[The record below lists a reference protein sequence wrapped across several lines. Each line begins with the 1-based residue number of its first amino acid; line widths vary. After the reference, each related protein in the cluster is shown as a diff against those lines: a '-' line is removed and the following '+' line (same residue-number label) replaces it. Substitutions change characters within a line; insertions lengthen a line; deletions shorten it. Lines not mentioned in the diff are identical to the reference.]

1 MGKFTPSKQ
10 QKDIFKFILDGE
22 KNAVISAV
30 AGSGKTTTLLE
41 ALKLIPEDKTI
52 LFMAF
57 NKSIA
62 KELRERVPQRK
73 SIKVMTV
80 HGFGIETIRKSIKEP
95 SIDNSK
101 YRKILKDIIQF
112 YKGKN
117 DDVLDVYKFNKEC
130 YRFIESMANTVK
142 NGDIDIDK
150 FVKNVVDL
158 SNLGRLHLIDFDTKP
173 IGVNDLNKLA
183 DIHSINNE
191 DGESTVAWYLS
202 KLGLHY
208 QDVVDFTDMI
218 MFPNIMNLSTDV
230 YDYVFIDECL
240 PSDTIISTENGRY
253 KLKKLFSLFKKNKI
267 LPELKTYNEEKKL
280 FENKKI
286 KKIWSNGLK
295 DVYYVMLGGKRKIK
309 STLNH
314 KFLTQDGWKRL
325 DELKIGD
332 AIISDYNEQ
341 PYHQFL
347 NESQKNIFIG
357 SIMGDGNIDHISLGI
372 SRIRIIHGM
381 KQEEYIKWK
390 STFFKAKIEI
400 IGENGYSK
408 KPAMRFQSKGYYCS
422 YTKEN
427 VIKLITPQSIAISW
441 MDDGSLYKNE
451 LGGRLYSFADDEKL
465 INLLC
470 IEIFNKFKIKGVVHY
485 GYSSTSNKKYF
496 YISFNKENM
505 FHLSELISPFIHES
519 MSYKILTTH
528 HYKISNDN
536 WVNHNVDN
544 IGCMVVT
551 KEFSFHKKEEVF
563 DMEVEDNHNFILTSS
578 SFGKKIKSKDFGI
591 ITHNCQD
598 LNTCQRLLM
607 EKAIKPDT
615 GRFIAVGDPKQAIYA
630 FAGADYESYQKL
642 KKIPNTIELPLSVT
656 YRCAEP
662 IVKWVKHLNPLIKHF
677 SKNKTGVVHET
688 FSYKDIQDGD
698 MVLCRNTFPIVALCI
713 KLLSE
718 GKKSYI
724 IGSDIGMSLI
734 LMIENCEKKTEDFT
748 MINVF
753 SRLYHDKD
761 KLIEKV
767 MSNHKMI
774 KSEAME
780 DSQVIIMNEKIQAIE
795 VLSEGISNPHDVIR
809 KIKELFSN
817 DKKSG
822 ICLSNMHKSKGLES
836 ERVFIIHQELIPSK
850 YAKLQW
856 QIEQERNLEYVAYTR
871 AKTTLGFVND
881 FDAFKSYKSQS
892 ENVVKVNESKHIG
905 SPKMKMKFELKV
917 VEKRNFK
924 GPYGDTIIYEMV
936 DKNGNL
942 FSKFG
947 EISEDFLL
955 GTDDKVE
962 VNSRVSFYGIIKSH
976 SEFKGSKITNLG
988 KITQY

>member
-41 ALKLIPEDKTI
+41 ALKLIPEDKTV

-230 YDYVFIDECL
+230 YDYVFIDE
-240 PSDTIISTENGRY
+240 
-253 KLKKLFSLFKKNKI
+253 
-267 LPELKTYNEEKKL
+267 
-280 FENKKI
+280 
-286 KKIWSNGLK
+286 
-295 DVYYVMLGGKRKIK
+295 
-309 STLNH
+309 
-314 KFLTQDGWKRL
+314 
-325 DELKIGD
+325 
-332 AIISDYNEQ
+332 
-341 PYHQFL
+341 
-347 NESQKNIFIG
+347 
-357 SIMGDGNIDHISLGI
+357 
-372 SRIRIIHGM
+372 
-381 KQEEYIKWK
+381 
-390 STFFKAKIEI
+390 
-400 IGENGYSK
+400 
-408 KPAMRFQSKGYYCS
+408 
-422 YTKEN
+422 
-427 VIKLITPQSIAISW
+427 
-441 MDDGSLYKNE
+441 
-451 LGGRLYSFADDEKL
+451 
-465 INLLC
+465 
-470 IEIFNKFKIKGVVHY
+470 
-485 GYSSTSNKKYF
+485 
-496 YISFNKENM
+496 
-505 FHLSELISPFIHES
+505 
-519 MSYKILTTH
+519 
-528 HYKISNDN
+528 
-536 WVNHNVDN
+536 
-544 IGCMVVT
+544 
-551 KEFSFHKKEEVF
+551 
-563 DMEVEDNHNFILTSS
+563 
-578 SFGKKIKSKDFGI
+578 
-591 ITHNCQD
+591 CQD

-892 ENVVKVNESKHIG
+892 ENVVKVNESKHVG

-917 VEKRNFK
+917 IDKRDFK
-924 GPYGDTIIYEMV
+924 GPYGDTIVYDMV
-936 DKNGNL
+936 DKKGNL

-955 GTDDKVE
+955 GPGLSVE
-962 VNSRVSFYGIIKSH
+962 IDSRVSFYGIIKSH

>member
-230 YDYVFIDECL
+230 YDYVFIDEC
-240 PSDTIISTENGRY
+240 
-253 KLKKLFSLFKKNKI
+253 
-267 LPELKTYNEEKKL
+267 
-280 FENKKI
+280 
-286 KKIWSNGLK
+286 
-295 DVYYVMLGGKRKIK
+295 
-309 STLNH
+309 
-314 KFLTQDGWKRL
+314 
-325 DELKIGD
+325 
-332 AIISDYNEQ
+332 
-341 PYHQFL
+341 
-347 NESQKNIFIG
+347 
-357 SIMGDGNIDHISLGI
+357 
-372 SRIRIIHGM
+372 
-381 KQEEYIKWK
+381 
-390 STFFKAKIEI
+390 
-400 IGENGYSK
+400 
-408 KPAMRFQSKGYYCS
+408 
-422 YTKEN
+422 
-427 VIKLITPQSIAISW
+427 
-441 MDDGSLYKNE
+441 
-451 LGGRLYSFADDEKL
+451 
-465 INLLC
+465 
-470 IEIFNKFKIKGVVHY
+470 
-485 GYSSTSNKKYF
+485 
-496 YISFNKENM
+496 
-505 FHLSELISPFIHES
+505 
-519 MSYKILTTH
+519 
-528 HYKISNDN
+528 
-536 WVNHNVDN
+536 
-544 IGCMVVT
+544 
-551 KEFSFHKKEEVF
+551 
-563 DMEVEDNHNFILTSS
+563 
-578 SFGKKIKSKDFGI
+578 
-591 ITHNCQD
+591 QD

-795 VLSEGISNPHDVIR
+795 VLSEGIGNPHDVIR

-917 VEKRNFK
+917 VDKRNFK

-947 EISEDFLL
+947 EISEDYLL
-955 GTDDKVE
+955 GIGYR
-962 VNSRVSFYGIIKSH
+962 SYQPLRR
-976 SEFKGSKITNLG
+976 
-988 KITQY
+988 

>member
-41 ALKLIPEDKTI
+41 ALKLIPEDKTV

-230 YDYVFIDECL
+230 YDYVFIDE
-240 PSDTIISTENGRY
+240 
-253 KLKKLFSLFKKNKI
+253 
-267 LPELKTYNEEKKL
+267 
-280 FENKKI
+280 
-286 KKIWSNGLK
+286 
-295 DVYYVMLGGKRKIK
+295 
-309 STLNH
+309 
-314 KFLTQDGWKRL
+314 
-325 DELKIGD
+325 
-332 AIISDYNEQ
+332 
-341 PYHQFL
+341 
-347 NESQKNIFIG
+347 
-357 SIMGDGNIDHISLGI
+357 
-372 SRIRIIHGM
+372 
-381 KQEEYIKWK
+381 
-390 STFFKAKIEI
+390 
-400 IGENGYSK
+400 
-408 KPAMRFQSKGYYCS
+408 
-422 YTKEN
+422 
-427 VIKLITPQSIAISW
+427 
-441 MDDGSLYKNE
+441 
-451 LGGRLYSFADDEKL
+451 
-465 INLLC
+465 
-470 IEIFNKFKIKGVVHY
+470 
-485 GYSSTSNKKYF
+485 
-496 YISFNKENM
+496 
-505 FHLSELISPFIHES
+505 
-519 MSYKILTTH
+519 
-528 HYKISNDN
+528 
-536 WVNHNVDN
+536 
-544 IGCMVVT
+544 
-551 KEFSFHKKEEVF
+551 
-563 DMEVEDNHNFILTSS
+563 
-578 SFGKKIKSKDFGI
+578 
-591 ITHNCQD
+591 CQD

-892 ENVVKVNESKHIG
+892 ENVVKVNESKHVG

-917 VEKRNFK
+917 IDKRDFK
-924 GPYGDTIIYEMV
+924 GPYGDTIVYDMV
-936 DKNGNL
+936 DKKGNL

-955 GTDDKVE
+955 GPGLSVE
-962 VNSRVSFYGIIKSH
+962 IDSRVSFYGIIKSH
-976 SEFKGSKITNLG
+976 SEFKGNKITNLG

>member
-230 YDYVFIDECL
+230 YDYVFIDE
-240 PSDTIISTENGRY
+240 
-253 KLKKLFSLFKKNKI
+253 
-267 LPELKTYNEEKKL
+267 
-280 FENKKI
+280 
-286 KKIWSNGLK
+286 
-295 DVYYVMLGGKRKIK
+295 
-309 STLNH
+309 
-314 KFLTQDGWKRL
+314 
-325 DELKIGD
+325 
-332 AIISDYNEQ
+332 
-341 PYHQFL
+341 
-347 NESQKNIFIG
+347 
-357 SIMGDGNIDHISLGI
+357 
-372 SRIRIIHGM
+372 
-381 KQEEYIKWK
+381 
-390 STFFKAKIEI
+390 
-400 IGENGYSK
+400 
-408 KPAMRFQSKGYYCS
+408 
-422 YTKEN
+422 
-427 VIKLITPQSIAISW
+427 
-441 MDDGSLYKNE
+441 
-451 LGGRLYSFADDEKL
+451 
-465 INLLC
+465 
-470 IEIFNKFKIKGVVHY
+470 
-485 GYSSTSNKKYF
+485 
-496 YISFNKENM
+496 
-505 FHLSELISPFIHES
+505 
-519 MSYKILTTH
+519 
-528 HYKISNDN
+528 
-536 WVNHNVDN
+536 
-544 IGCMVVT
+544 
-551 KEFSFHKKEEVF
+551 
-563 DMEVEDNHNFILTSS
+563 
-578 SFGKKIKSKDFGI
+578 
-591 ITHNCQD
+591 CQD

-976 SEFKGSKITNLG
+976 SEFKGSKITYLG

>member
-218 MFPNIMNLSTDV
+218 MFPNIMNFNTDV
-230 YDYVFIDECL
+230 YDYVFIDE
-240 PSDTIISTENGRY
+240 
-253 KLKKLFSLFKKNKI
+253 
-267 LPELKTYNEEKKL
+267 
-280 FENKKI
+280 
-286 KKIWSNGLK
+286 
-295 DVYYVMLGGKRKIK
+295 
-309 STLNH
+309 
-314 KFLTQDGWKRL
+314 
-325 DELKIGD
+325 
-332 AIISDYNEQ
+332 
-341 PYHQFL
+341 
-347 NESQKNIFIG
+347 
-357 SIMGDGNIDHISLGI
+357 
-372 SRIRIIHGM
+372 
-381 KQEEYIKWK
+381 
-390 STFFKAKIEI
+390 
-400 IGENGYSK
+400 
-408 KPAMRFQSKGYYCS
+408 
-422 YTKEN
+422 
-427 VIKLITPQSIAISW
+427 
-441 MDDGSLYKNE
+441 
-451 LGGRLYSFADDEKL
+451 
-465 INLLC
+465 
-470 IEIFNKFKIKGVVHY
+470 
-485 GYSSTSNKKYF
+485 
-496 YISFNKENM
+496 
-505 FHLSELISPFIHES
+505 
-519 MSYKILTTH
+519 
-528 HYKISNDN
+528 
-536 WVNHNVDN
+536 
-544 IGCMVVT
+544 
-551 KEFSFHKKEEVF
+551 
-563 DMEVEDNHNFILTSS
+563 
-578 SFGKKIKSKDFGI
+578 
-591 ITHNCQD
+591 CQD

-892 ENVVKVNESKHIG
+892 ENVVKVSESKHIG

-917 VEKRNFK
+917 VDKRNFK

-947 EISEDFLL
+947 DISEDFLL

-976 SEFKGSKITNLG
+976 SEFKGNKITNLG

>member
-230 YDYVFIDECL
+230 YDYVFIDEC
-240 PSDTIISTENGRY
+240 
-253 KLKKLFSLFKKNKI
+253 
-267 LPELKTYNEEKKL
+267 
-280 FENKKI
+280 
-286 KKIWSNGLK
+286 
-295 DVYYVMLGGKRKIK
+295 
-309 STLNH
+309 
-314 KFLTQDGWKRL
+314 
-325 DELKIGD
+325 
-332 AIISDYNEQ
+332 
-341 PYHQFL
+341 
-347 NESQKNIFIG
+347 
-357 SIMGDGNIDHISLGI
+357 
-372 SRIRIIHGM
+372 
-381 KQEEYIKWK
+381 
-390 STFFKAKIEI
+390 
-400 IGENGYSK
+400 
-408 KPAMRFQSKGYYCS
+408 
-422 YTKEN
+422 
-427 VIKLITPQSIAISW
+427 
-441 MDDGSLYKNE
+441 
-451 LGGRLYSFADDEKL
+451 
-465 INLLC
+465 
-470 IEIFNKFKIKGVVHY
+470 
-485 GYSSTSNKKYF
+485 
-496 YISFNKENM
+496 
-505 FHLSELISPFIHES
+505 
-519 MSYKILTTH
+519 
-528 HYKISNDN
+528 
-536 WVNHNVDN
+536 
-544 IGCMVVT
+544 
-551 KEFSFHKKEEVF
+551 
-563 DMEVEDNHNFILTSS
+563 
-578 SFGKKIKSKDFGI
+578 
-591 ITHNCQD
+591 QD

-780 DSQVIIMNEKIQAIE
+780 DSHVIIMNEKIQAIE
-795 VLSEGISNPHDVIR
+795 VLSEGISNPHDVIK

-892 ENVVKVNESKHIG
+892 ENVVKVSESKHIG

-917 VEKRNFK
+917 VDKRNFK

-947 EISEDFLL
+947 EISEDYLL

>member
-191 DGESTVAWYLS
+191 DGESIVAWYLS

-230 YDYVFIDECL
+230 YDYVFIDE
-240 PSDTIISTENGRY
+240 
-253 KLKKLFSLFKKNKI
+253 
-267 LPELKTYNEEKKL
+267 
-280 FENKKI
+280 
-286 KKIWSNGLK
+286 
-295 DVYYVMLGGKRKIK
+295 
-309 STLNH
+309 
-314 KFLTQDGWKRL
+314 
-325 DELKIGD
+325 
-332 AIISDYNEQ
+332 
-341 PYHQFL
+341 
-347 NESQKNIFIG
+347 
-357 SIMGDGNIDHISLGI
+357 
-372 SRIRIIHGM
+372 
-381 KQEEYIKWK
+381 
-390 STFFKAKIEI
+390 
-400 IGENGYSK
+400 
-408 KPAMRFQSKGYYCS
+408 
-422 YTKEN
+422 
-427 VIKLITPQSIAISW
+427 
-441 MDDGSLYKNE
+441 
-451 LGGRLYSFADDEKL
+451 
-465 INLLC
+465 
-470 IEIFNKFKIKGVVHY
+470 
-485 GYSSTSNKKYF
+485 
-496 YISFNKENM
+496 
-505 FHLSELISPFIHES
+505 
-519 MSYKILTTH
+519 
-528 HYKISNDN
+528 
-536 WVNHNVDN
+536 
-544 IGCMVVT
+544 
-551 KEFSFHKKEEVF
+551 
-563 DMEVEDNHNFILTSS
+563 
-578 SFGKKIKSKDFGI
+578 
-591 ITHNCQD
+591 CQD

-976 SEFKGSKITNLG
+976 SEFKGSKITYLG
-988 KITQY
+988 KITQYYFIFLIS

>member
-1 MGKFTPSKQ
+1 
-10 QKDIFKFILDGE
+10 
-22 KNAVISAV
+22 
-30 AGSGKTTTLLE
+30 
-41 ALKLIPEDKTI
+41 
-52 LFMAF
+52 
-57 NKSIA
+57 
-62 KELRERVPQRK
+62 
-73 SIKVMTV
+73 
-80 HGFGIETIRKSIKEP
+80 
-95 SIDNSK
+95 
-101 YRKILKDIIQF
+101 
-112 YKGKN
+112 
-117 DDVLDVYKFNKEC
+117 
-130 YRFIESMANTVK
+130 MANTVK

-230 YDYVFIDECL
+230 YDYVFIDE
-240 PSDTIISTENGRY
+240 
-253 KLKKLFSLFKKNKI
+253 
-267 LPELKTYNEEKKL
+267 
-280 FENKKI
+280 
-286 KKIWSNGLK
+286 
-295 DVYYVMLGGKRKIK
+295 
-309 STLNH
+309 
-314 KFLTQDGWKRL
+314 
-325 DELKIGD
+325 
-332 AIISDYNEQ
+332 
-341 PYHQFL
+341 
-347 NESQKNIFIG
+347 
-357 SIMGDGNIDHISLGI
+357 
-372 SRIRIIHGM
+372 
-381 KQEEYIKWK
+381 
-390 STFFKAKIEI
+390 
-400 IGENGYSK
+400 
-408 KPAMRFQSKGYYCS
+408 
-422 YTKEN
+422 
-427 VIKLITPQSIAISW
+427 
-441 MDDGSLYKNE
+441 
-451 LGGRLYSFADDEKL
+451 
-465 INLLC
+465 
-470 IEIFNKFKIKGVVHY
+470 
-485 GYSSTSNKKYF
+485 
-496 YISFNKENM
+496 
-505 FHLSELISPFIHES
+505 
-519 MSYKILTTH
+519 
-528 HYKISNDN
+528 
-536 WVNHNVDN
+536 
-544 IGCMVVT
+544 
-551 KEFSFHKKEEVF
+551 
-563 DMEVEDNHNFILTSS
+563 
-578 SFGKKIKSKDFGI
+578 
-591 ITHNCQD
+591 CQD

-892 ENVVKVNESKHIG
+892 ENVVKVSESKHIG

-917 VEKRNFK
+917 VDKRNFK

-947 EISEDFLL
+947 DISEDFLL

-976 SEFKGSKITNLG
+976 SEFKGNKITNLG

>member
-230 YDYVFIDECL
+230 YDYVFIDEC
-240 PSDTIISTENGRY
+240 
-253 KLKKLFSLFKKNKI
+253 
-267 LPELKTYNEEKKL
+267 
-280 FENKKI
+280 
-286 KKIWSNGLK
+286 
-295 DVYYVMLGGKRKIK
+295 
-309 STLNH
+309 
-314 KFLTQDGWKRL
+314 
-325 DELKIGD
+325 
-332 AIISDYNEQ
+332 
-341 PYHQFL
+341 
-347 NESQKNIFIG
+347 
-357 SIMGDGNIDHISLGI
+357 
-372 SRIRIIHGM
+372 
-381 KQEEYIKWK
+381 
-390 STFFKAKIEI
+390 
-400 IGENGYSK
+400 
-408 KPAMRFQSKGYYCS
+408 
-422 YTKEN
+422 
-427 VIKLITPQSIAISW
+427 
-441 MDDGSLYKNE
+441 
-451 LGGRLYSFADDEKL
+451 
-465 INLLC
+465 
-470 IEIFNKFKIKGVVHY
+470 
-485 GYSSTSNKKYF
+485 
-496 YISFNKENM
+496 
-505 FHLSELISPFIHES
+505 
-519 MSYKILTTH
+519 
-528 HYKISNDN
+528 
-536 WVNHNVDN
+536 
-544 IGCMVVT
+544 
-551 KEFSFHKKEEVF
+551 
-563 DMEVEDNHNFILTSS
+563 
-578 SFGKKIKSKDFGI
+578 
-591 ITHNCQD
+591 QD

-642 KKIPNTIELPLSVT
+642 KNIPNTIELPLSVT

-795 VLSEGISNPHDVIR
+795 VLSEGISNPHDVIK

-947 EISEDFLL
+947 EISEDYLL

>member
-230 YDYVFIDECL
+230 YDYVFIDEC
-240 PSDTIISTENGRY
+240 
-253 KLKKLFSLFKKNKI
+253 
-267 LPELKTYNEEKKL
+267 
-280 FENKKI
+280 
-286 KKIWSNGLK
+286 
-295 DVYYVMLGGKRKIK
+295 
-309 STLNH
+309 
-314 KFLTQDGWKRL
+314 
-325 DELKIGD
+325 
-332 AIISDYNEQ
+332 
-341 PYHQFL
+341 
-347 NESQKNIFIG
+347 
-357 SIMGDGNIDHISLGI
+357 
-372 SRIRIIHGM
+372 
-381 KQEEYIKWK
+381 
-390 STFFKAKIEI
+390 
-400 IGENGYSK
+400 
-408 KPAMRFQSKGYYCS
+408 
-422 YTKEN
+422 
-427 VIKLITPQSIAISW
+427 
-441 MDDGSLYKNE
+441 
-451 LGGRLYSFADDEKL
+451 
-465 INLLC
+465 
-470 IEIFNKFKIKGVVHY
+470 
-485 GYSSTSNKKYF
+485 
-496 YISFNKENM
+496 
-505 FHLSELISPFIHES
+505 
-519 MSYKILTTH
+519 
-528 HYKISNDN
+528 
-536 WVNHNVDN
+536 
-544 IGCMVVT
+544 
-551 KEFSFHKKEEVF
+551 
-563 DMEVEDNHNFILTSS
+563 
-578 SFGKKIKSKDFGI
+578 
-591 ITHNCQD
+591 QD

-642 KKIPNTIELPLSVT
+642 KNIPNTIELPLSVT

-780 DSQVIIMNEKIQAIE
+780 DSHVIIMNEKIQAIE
-795 VLSEGISNPHDVIR
+795 VLSEGISNPHDVIK

-947 EISEDFLL
+947 EISEDYLL

>member
-230 YDYVFIDECL
+230 YDYVFIDEC
-240 PSDTIISTENGRY
+240 
-253 KLKKLFSLFKKNKI
+253 
-267 LPELKTYNEEKKL
+267 
-280 FENKKI
+280 
-286 KKIWSNGLK
+286 
-295 DVYYVMLGGKRKIK
+295 
-309 STLNH
+309 
-314 KFLTQDGWKRL
+314 
-325 DELKIGD
+325 
-332 AIISDYNEQ
+332 
-341 PYHQFL
+341 
-347 NESQKNIFIG
+347 
-357 SIMGDGNIDHISLGI
+357 
-372 SRIRIIHGM
+372 
-381 KQEEYIKWK
+381 
-390 STFFKAKIEI
+390 
-400 IGENGYSK
+400 
-408 KPAMRFQSKGYYCS
+408 
-422 YTKEN
+422 
-427 VIKLITPQSIAISW
+427 
-441 MDDGSLYKNE
+441 
-451 LGGRLYSFADDEKL
+451 
-465 INLLC
+465 
-470 IEIFNKFKIKGVVHY
+470 
-485 GYSSTSNKKYF
+485 
-496 YISFNKENM
+496 
-505 FHLSELISPFIHES
+505 
-519 MSYKILTTH
+519 
-528 HYKISNDN
+528 
-536 WVNHNVDN
+536 
-544 IGCMVVT
+544 
-551 KEFSFHKKEEVF
+551 
-563 DMEVEDNHNFILTSS
+563 
-578 SFGKKIKSKDFGI
+578 
-591 ITHNCQD
+591 QD

-642 KKIPNTIELPLSVT
+642 KNIPNTIELPLSVT

-698 MVLCRNTFPIVALCI
+698 MVLCRNTFPIVSLCI
-713 KLLSE
+713 KLLGE
-718 GKKSYI
+718 GKKSHI

-734 LMIENCEKKTEDFT
+734 TMINECKKTTEDFT
-748 MINVF
+748 MVNVF
-753 SRLYHDKD
+753 SRLYHNKD

-767 MSNHKMI
+767 MTNNRMI
-774 KSEAME
+774 RSEAIE

-795 VLSEGISNPHDVIR
+795 VLSLGIDNPIDVIK
-809 KIKELFSN
+809 KIDELFSK

-822 ICLSNMHKSKGLES
+822 ICLSNIHKSKGLEA

-850 YAKLQW
+850 YAKLPW
-856 QIEQERNLEYVAYTR
+856 QKEQERNLEYVAYTR

-881 FDAFKSYKSQS
+881 FDAFKSHKSQS
-892 ENVVKVNESKHIG
+892 DNVVKVNESKHIG

-917 VEKRNFK
+917 IDKRDFK
-924 GPYGDTIIYEMV
+924 GQFGDTVVYDMV
-936 DKNGNL
+936 DKKGNL

-955 GTDDKVE
+955 GPGVSVE
-962 VNSRVSFYGIIKSH
+962 IDSRVSFYGIIKSH
-976 SEFKGSKITNLG
+976 SEFKGNKITYLG

>member
-230 YDYVFIDECL
+230 YDYVFIDE
-240 PSDTIISTENGRY
+240 
-253 KLKKLFSLFKKNKI
+253 
-267 LPELKTYNEEKKL
+267 
-280 FENKKI
+280 
-286 KKIWSNGLK
+286 
-295 DVYYVMLGGKRKIK
+295 
-309 STLNH
+309 
-314 KFLTQDGWKRL
+314 
-325 DELKIGD
+325 
-332 AIISDYNEQ
+332 
-341 PYHQFL
+341 
-347 NESQKNIFIG
+347 
-357 SIMGDGNIDHISLGI
+357 
-372 SRIRIIHGM
+372 
-381 KQEEYIKWK
+381 
-390 STFFKAKIEI
+390 
-400 IGENGYSK
+400 
-408 KPAMRFQSKGYYCS
+408 
-422 YTKEN
+422 
-427 VIKLITPQSIAISW
+427 
-441 MDDGSLYKNE
+441 
-451 LGGRLYSFADDEKL
+451 
-465 INLLC
+465 
-470 IEIFNKFKIKGVVHY
+470 
-485 GYSSTSNKKYF
+485 
-496 YISFNKENM
+496 
-505 FHLSELISPFIHES
+505 
-519 MSYKILTTH
+519 
-528 HYKISNDN
+528 
-536 WVNHNVDN
+536 
-544 IGCMVVT
+544 
-551 KEFSFHKKEEVF
+551 
-563 DMEVEDNHNFILTSS
+563 
-578 SFGKKIKSKDFGI
+578 
-591 ITHNCQD
+591 CQD

-892 ENVVKVNESKHIG
+892 ENVVKVNDSKHVG

-917 VEKRNFK
+917 IDKRDFK
-924 GPYGDTIIYEMV
+924 GPYGDTIVYDMV
-936 DKNGNL
+936 DKKGNL

-955 GTDDKVE
+955 GPGLSVE
-962 VNSRVSFYGIIKSH
+962 IDSRVSFYGIIKSH
-976 SEFKGSKITNLG
+976 GEFKGNKITNLG

>member
-230 YDYVFIDECL
+230 YDYVFIDE
-240 PSDTIISTENGRY
+240 
-253 KLKKLFSLFKKNKI
+253 
-267 LPELKTYNEEKKL
+267 
-280 FENKKI
+280 
-286 KKIWSNGLK
+286 
-295 DVYYVMLGGKRKIK
+295 
-309 STLNH
+309 
-314 KFLTQDGWKRL
+314 
-325 DELKIGD
+325 
-332 AIISDYNEQ
+332 
-341 PYHQFL
+341 
-347 NESQKNIFIG
+347 
-357 SIMGDGNIDHISLGI
+357 
-372 SRIRIIHGM
+372 
-381 KQEEYIKWK
+381 
-390 STFFKAKIEI
+390 
-400 IGENGYSK
+400 
-408 KPAMRFQSKGYYCS
+408 
-422 YTKEN
+422 
-427 VIKLITPQSIAISW
+427 
-441 MDDGSLYKNE
+441 
-451 LGGRLYSFADDEKL
+451 
-465 INLLC
+465 
-470 IEIFNKFKIKGVVHY
+470 
-485 GYSSTSNKKYF
+485 
-496 YISFNKENM
+496 
-505 FHLSELISPFIHES
+505 
-519 MSYKILTTH
+519 
-528 HYKISNDN
+528 
-536 WVNHNVDN
+536 
-544 IGCMVVT
+544 
-551 KEFSFHKKEEVF
+551 
-563 DMEVEDNHNFILTSS
+563 
-578 SFGKKIKSKDFGI
+578 
-591 ITHNCQD
+591 CQD

>member
-41 ALKLIPEDKTI
+41 ALKLIPEDKTV

-230 YDYVFIDECL
+230 YDYVFIDE
-240 PSDTIISTENGRY
+240 
-253 KLKKLFSLFKKNKI
+253 
-267 LPELKTYNEEKKL
+267 
-280 FENKKI
+280 
-286 KKIWSNGLK
+286 
-295 DVYYVMLGGKRKIK
+295 
-309 STLNH
+309 
-314 KFLTQDGWKRL
+314 
-325 DELKIGD
+325 
-332 AIISDYNEQ
+332 
-341 PYHQFL
+341 
-347 NESQKNIFIG
+347 
-357 SIMGDGNIDHISLGI
+357 
-372 SRIRIIHGM
+372 
-381 KQEEYIKWK
+381 
-390 STFFKAKIEI
+390 
-400 IGENGYSK
+400 
-408 KPAMRFQSKGYYCS
+408 
-422 YTKEN
+422 
-427 VIKLITPQSIAISW
+427 
-441 MDDGSLYKNE
+441 
-451 LGGRLYSFADDEKL
+451 
-465 INLLC
+465 
-470 IEIFNKFKIKGVVHY
+470 
-485 GYSSTSNKKYF
+485 
-496 YISFNKENM
+496 
-505 FHLSELISPFIHES
+505 
-519 MSYKILTTH
+519 
-528 HYKISNDN
+528 
-536 WVNHNVDN
+536 
-544 IGCMVVT
+544 
-551 KEFSFHKKEEVF
+551 
-563 DMEVEDNHNFILTSS
+563 
-578 SFGKKIKSKDFGI
+578 
-591 ITHNCQD
+591 CQD

-947 EISEDFLL
+947 EISEDYLL

>member
-230 YDYVFIDECL
+230 YDYVFIDE
-240 PSDTIISTENGRY
+240 
-253 KLKKLFSLFKKNKI
+253 
-267 LPELKTYNEEKKL
+267 
-280 FENKKI
+280 
-286 KKIWSNGLK
+286 
-295 DVYYVMLGGKRKIK
+295 
-309 STLNH
+309 
-314 KFLTQDGWKRL
+314 
-325 DELKIGD
+325 
-332 AIISDYNEQ
+332 
-341 PYHQFL
+341 
-347 NESQKNIFIG
+347 
-357 SIMGDGNIDHISLGI
+357 
-372 SRIRIIHGM
+372 
-381 KQEEYIKWK
+381 
-390 STFFKAKIEI
+390 
-400 IGENGYSK
+400 
-408 KPAMRFQSKGYYCS
+408 
-422 YTKEN
+422 
-427 VIKLITPQSIAISW
+427 
-441 MDDGSLYKNE
+441 
-451 LGGRLYSFADDEKL
+451 
-465 INLLC
+465 
-470 IEIFNKFKIKGVVHY
+470 
-485 GYSSTSNKKYF
+485 
-496 YISFNKENM
+496 
-505 FHLSELISPFIHES
+505 
-519 MSYKILTTH
+519 
-528 HYKISNDN
+528 
-536 WVNHNVDN
+536 
-544 IGCMVVT
+544 
-551 KEFSFHKKEEVF
+551 
-563 DMEVEDNHNFILTSS
+563 
-578 SFGKKIKSKDFGI
+578 
-591 ITHNCQD
+591 CQD

-892 ENVVKVNESKHIG
+892 ENVVKVSESKHIG

-917 VEKRNFK
+917 VDKRNFK

-976 SEFKGSKITNLG
+976 SEFKGNKITNLG

>member
-230 YDYVFIDECL
+230 YDYVFIDE
-240 PSDTIISTENGRY
+240 
-253 KLKKLFSLFKKNKI
+253 
-267 LPELKTYNEEKKL
+267 
-280 FENKKI
+280 
-286 KKIWSNGLK
+286 
-295 DVYYVMLGGKRKIK
+295 
-309 STLNH
+309 
-314 KFLTQDGWKRL
+314 
-325 DELKIGD
+325 
-332 AIISDYNEQ
+332 
-341 PYHQFL
+341 
-347 NESQKNIFIG
+347 
-357 SIMGDGNIDHISLGI
+357 
-372 SRIRIIHGM
+372 
-381 KQEEYIKWK
+381 
-390 STFFKAKIEI
+390 
-400 IGENGYSK
+400 
-408 KPAMRFQSKGYYCS
+408 
-422 YTKEN
+422 
-427 VIKLITPQSIAISW
+427 
-441 MDDGSLYKNE
+441 
-451 LGGRLYSFADDEKL
+451 
-465 INLLC
+465 
-470 IEIFNKFKIKGVVHY
+470 
-485 GYSSTSNKKYF
+485 
-496 YISFNKENM
+496 
-505 FHLSELISPFIHES
+505 
-519 MSYKILTTH
+519 
-528 HYKISNDN
+528 
-536 WVNHNVDN
+536 
-544 IGCMVVT
+544 
-551 KEFSFHKKEEVF
+551 
-563 DMEVEDNHNFILTSS
+563 
-578 SFGKKIKSKDFGI
+578 
-591 ITHNCQD
+591 CQD

-892 ENVVKVNESKHIG
+892 ENVVKVSESKHIG

-917 VEKRNFK
+917 VDKRNFK

-947 EISEDFLL
+947 DISEDFLL

-976 SEFKGSKITNLG
+976 SEFKGNKITNLG

>member
-230 YDYVFIDECL
+230 YDYVFIDEC
-240 PSDTIISTENGRY
+240 
-253 KLKKLFSLFKKNKI
+253 
-267 LPELKTYNEEKKL
+267 
-280 FENKKI
+280 
-286 KKIWSNGLK
+286 
-295 DVYYVMLGGKRKIK
+295 
-309 STLNH
+309 
-314 KFLTQDGWKRL
+314 
-325 DELKIGD
+325 
-332 AIISDYNEQ
+332 
-341 PYHQFL
+341 
-347 NESQKNIFIG
+347 
-357 SIMGDGNIDHISLGI
+357 
-372 SRIRIIHGM
+372 
-381 KQEEYIKWK
+381 
-390 STFFKAKIEI
+390 
-400 IGENGYSK
+400 
-408 KPAMRFQSKGYYCS
+408 
-422 YTKEN
+422 
-427 VIKLITPQSIAISW
+427 
-441 MDDGSLYKNE
+441 
-451 LGGRLYSFADDEKL
+451 
-465 INLLC
+465 
-470 IEIFNKFKIKGVVHY
+470 
-485 GYSSTSNKKYF
+485 
-496 YISFNKENM
+496 
-505 FHLSELISPFIHES
+505 
-519 MSYKILTTH
+519 
-528 HYKISNDN
+528 
-536 WVNHNVDN
+536 
-544 IGCMVVT
+544 
-551 KEFSFHKKEEVF
+551 
-563 DMEVEDNHNFILTSS
+563 
-578 SFGKKIKSKDFGI
+578 
-591 ITHNCQD
+591 QD

-630 FAGADYESYQKL
+630 FAGADHESYQKL

-767 MSNHKMI
+767 MTNHKMI

-947 EISEDFLL
+947 EISEDYLL
-955 GTDDKVE
+955 GNGDEVE
-962 VNSRVSFYGIIKSH
+962 INSRVSFYGIIKSH
-976 SEFKGSKITNLG
+976 SEFKGNKITNLG

>member
-41 ALKLIPEDKTI
+41 ALKLIPEDKTV

-230 YDYVFIDECL
+230 YDYVFIDEC
-240 PSDTIISTENGRY
+240 
-253 KLKKLFSLFKKNKI
+253 
-267 LPELKTYNEEKKL
+267 
-280 FENKKI
+280 
-286 KKIWSNGLK
+286 
-295 DVYYVMLGGKRKIK
+295 
-309 STLNH
+309 
-314 KFLTQDGWKRL
+314 
-325 DELKIGD
+325 
-332 AIISDYNEQ
+332 
-341 PYHQFL
+341 
-347 NESQKNIFIG
+347 
-357 SIMGDGNIDHISLGI
+357 
-372 SRIRIIHGM
+372 
-381 KQEEYIKWK
+381 
-390 STFFKAKIEI
+390 
-400 IGENGYSK
+400 
-408 KPAMRFQSKGYYCS
+408 
-422 YTKEN
+422 
-427 VIKLITPQSIAISW
+427 
-441 MDDGSLYKNE
+441 
-451 LGGRLYSFADDEKL
+451 
-465 INLLC
+465 
-470 IEIFNKFKIKGVVHY
+470 
-485 GYSSTSNKKYF
+485 
-496 YISFNKENM
+496 
-505 FHLSELISPFIHES
+505 
-519 MSYKILTTH
+519 
-528 HYKISNDN
+528 
-536 WVNHNVDN
+536 
-544 IGCMVVT
+544 
-551 KEFSFHKKEEVF
+551 
-563 DMEVEDNHNFILTSS
+563 
-578 SFGKKIKSKDFGI
+578 
-591 ITHNCQD
+591 QD

-642 KKIPNTIELPLSVT
+642 KNIPNTIELPLSVT

-795 VLSEGISNPHDVIR
+795 VLSEGIGNPHDVIR

-892 ENVVKVNESKHIG
+892 ENVVKVSESKHIG

-917 VEKRNFK
+917 VDKRNFK

-947 EISEDFLL
+947 EISEDYLL

>member
-41 ALKLIPEDKTI
+41 ALKLIPEDKTV

-230 YDYVFIDECL
+230 YDYVFIDE
-240 PSDTIISTENGRY
+240 
-253 KLKKLFSLFKKNKI
+253 
-267 LPELKTYNEEKKL
+267 
-280 FENKKI
+280 
-286 KKIWSNGLK
+286 
-295 DVYYVMLGGKRKIK
+295 
-309 STLNH
+309 
-314 KFLTQDGWKRL
+314 
-325 DELKIGD
+325 
-332 AIISDYNEQ
+332 
-341 PYHQFL
+341 
-347 NESQKNIFIG
+347 
-357 SIMGDGNIDHISLGI
+357 
-372 SRIRIIHGM
+372 
-381 KQEEYIKWK
+381 
-390 STFFKAKIEI
+390 
-400 IGENGYSK
+400 
-408 KPAMRFQSKGYYCS
+408 
-422 YTKEN
+422 
-427 VIKLITPQSIAISW
+427 
-441 MDDGSLYKNE
+441 
-451 LGGRLYSFADDEKL
+451 
-465 INLLC
+465 
-470 IEIFNKFKIKGVVHY
+470 
-485 GYSSTSNKKYF
+485 
-496 YISFNKENM
+496 
-505 FHLSELISPFIHES
+505 
-519 MSYKILTTH
+519 
-528 HYKISNDN
+528 
-536 WVNHNVDN
+536 
-544 IGCMVVT
+544 
-551 KEFSFHKKEEVF
+551 
-563 DMEVEDNHNFILTSS
+563 
-578 SFGKKIKSKDFGI
+578 
-591 ITHNCQD
+591 CQD

-892 ENVVKVNESKHIG
+892 ENVVKVNDSKHVG

-917 VEKRNFK
+917 IDKRDFK
-924 GPYGDTIIYEMV
+924 GPYGDTIVYDMV
-936 DKNGNL
+936 DKKGNL

-955 GTDDKVE
+955 GPGLSVE
-962 VNSRVSFYGIIKSH
+962 IDSRVSFYGIIKSH
-976 SEFKGSKITNLG
+976 GEFKGNKITNLG

>member
-230 YDYVFIDECL
+230 YDYVFIDEC
-240 PSDTIISTENGRY
+240 
-253 KLKKLFSLFKKNKI
+253 
-267 LPELKTYNEEKKL
+267 
-280 FENKKI
+280 
-286 KKIWSNGLK
+286 
-295 DVYYVMLGGKRKIK
+295 
-309 STLNH
+309 
-314 KFLTQDGWKRL
+314 
-325 DELKIGD
+325 
-332 AIISDYNEQ
+332 
-341 PYHQFL
+341 
-347 NESQKNIFIG
+347 
-357 SIMGDGNIDHISLGI
+357 
-372 SRIRIIHGM
+372 
-381 KQEEYIKWK
+381 
-390 STFFKAKIEI
+390 
-400 IGENGYSK
+400 
-408 KPAMRFQSKGYYCS
+408 
-422 YTKEN
+422 
-427 VIKLITPQSIAISW
+427 
-441 MDDGSLYKNE
+441 
-451 LGGRLYSFADDEKL
+451 
-465 INLLC
+465 
-470 IEIFNKFKIKGVVHY
+470 
-485 GYSSTSNKKYF
+485 
-496 YISFNKENM
+496 
-505 FHLSELISPFIHES
+505 
-519 MSYKILTTH
+519 
-528 HYKISNDN
+528 
-536 WVNHNVDN
+536 
-544 IGCMVVT
+544 
-551 KEFSFHKKEEVF
+551 
-563 DMEVEDNHNFILTSS
+563 
-578 SFGKKIKSKDFGI
+578 
-591 ITHNCQD
+591 QD

-642 KKIPNTIELPLSVT
+642 KNIPNTIELPLSVT

-780 DSQVIIMNEKIQAIE
+780 DSHVIIMNEKIQAIE
-795 VLSEGISNPHDVIR
+795 VLSEGISNPHDVIK

-892 ENVVKVNESKHIG
+892 ENVVKVSESKHIG

-917 VEKRNFK
+917 VDKRNFK
-924 GPYGDTIIYEMV
+924 GPYGDTIIYDMV